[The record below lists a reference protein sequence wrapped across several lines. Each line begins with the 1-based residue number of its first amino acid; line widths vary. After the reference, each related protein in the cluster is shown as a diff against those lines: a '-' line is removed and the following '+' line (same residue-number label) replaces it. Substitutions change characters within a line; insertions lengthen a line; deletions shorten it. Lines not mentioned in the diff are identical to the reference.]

1 MIITDPK
8 QIPRDGTVVATSG
21 YYDPLHVGHL
31 ECLELSKKMGD
42 LLVVIVN
49 NDAQAA
55 LKKGKSFMPESERVK
70 IIDGLRCVDYVF
82 LSIDEDQ
89 TVVKSLAAI
98 NPTVFT
104 KGGDR
109 FAGEI
114 PEATI
119 CRALGIRMVDGLG
132 SKIQSSSSLIAG
144 DGHKA
149 IKEFFDTLKHPS

>member
-1 MIITDPK
+1 MIITDASM
-8 QIPRDGTVVATSG
+8 IPEGVVVATSG
-21 YYDPLHVGHL
+21 YFDPLHVGHL
-31 ECLELSKKMGD
+31 ECLEKSKENGD
-42 LLVVIVN
+42 WLVVIVN

-55 LKKGKSFMPESERVK
+55 LKKGKAFMPEAERVK
-70 IIDGLRCVDYVF
+70 IVDALRCVDFVF
-82 LSIDEDQ
+82 LSIDQDQ

-98 NPTVFT
+98 NPNVFT

-132 SKIQSSSSLIAG
+132 VKIQSSSNLIAG
-144 DGHKA
+144 NGDKT
-149 IKEFFDTLKHPS
+149 IKEFFDSLKHPS